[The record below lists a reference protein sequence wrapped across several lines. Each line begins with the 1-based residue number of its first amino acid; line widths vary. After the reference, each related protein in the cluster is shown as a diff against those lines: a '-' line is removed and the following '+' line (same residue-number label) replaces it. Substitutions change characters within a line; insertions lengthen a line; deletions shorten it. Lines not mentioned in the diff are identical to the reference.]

1 MMKTVVG
8 KEYKEV
14 ESPGVSVRQLSKKAQ
29 SYPISKKYSSA
40 EKFAIF
46 STLGS

>member
-14 ESPGVSVRQLSKKAQ
+14 ESPGVTVRQLSKKAR
-29 SYPISKKYSSA
+29 S
-40 EKFAIF
+40 
-46 STLGS
+46 